1 MELTLFVIVGAIAV
15 VSAVMMLISENA
27 IYSALFLILN
37 FACIAFF
44 FLMLNAPFLAMVQVT
59 VYAGAI
65 MVLFLFVVMLLG
77 AEQLRGEATAGVGS
91 WQLPLSVVL
100 ALGLLG
106 TFAYVII
113 SGAMETG
120 TLSAEAIASG
130 PVEIGLALF
139 ESYVFPFEV
148 ASVLLLAAMVG
159 VVVLRTKRGSN
170 A

>member
-1 MELTLFVIVGAIAV
+1 
-15 VSAVMMLISENA
+15 
-27 IYSALFLILN
+27 
-37 FACIAFF
+37 
-44 FLMLNAPFLAMVQVT
+44 
-59 VYAGAI
+59 
-65 MVLFLFVVMLLG
+65 MLLG
-77 AEQLRGEATAGVGS
+77 AEQLRGEPTAGVGG

-100 ALGLLG
+100 ALALLG
-106 TFAYVII
+106 SFAYVII
-113 SGAMETG
+113 NGAMETG

-159 VVVLRTKRGSN
+159 AVVLRTKRGSN